1 MAACSGVEAVV
12 GNWVDNNVIGFFC
25 SRRGLPIVA
34 AKGLQGRPSVWAHRA
49 EGGILFAA
57 SDAVSQ
63 NTRRQPN
70 KLLWATGTSL
80 SQHAPTHFNIGFLKA
95 QTLSPQSLLVC
106 SELVPLGPLQRPK
119 RCESGAPRKEDCGK
133 SSEYLKPATRHSG
146 KASSQG
152 FCEFLAQLAC
162 GLLSQATNSGIPV
175 S

>member
-1 MAACSGVEAVV
+1 MYLV
-12 GNWVDNNVIGFFC
+12 C

-63 NTRRQPN
+63 NTRRQRN
-70 KLLWATGTSL
+70 KLMWATGKSL
-80 SQHAPTHFNIGFLKA
+80 SQHASTHFNIGFLKA
-95 QTLSPQSLLVC
+95 QTLSPLVC
-106 SELVPLGPLQRPK
+106 SELVPLGPLQSPK
-119 RCESGAPRKEDCGK
+119 RCESGAPRKEDCCK

-146 KASSQG
+146 KASSQ
-152 FCEFLAQLAC
+152 CEFLAQLAC
-162 GLLSQATNSGIPV
+162 GLLSQAANSGIPL